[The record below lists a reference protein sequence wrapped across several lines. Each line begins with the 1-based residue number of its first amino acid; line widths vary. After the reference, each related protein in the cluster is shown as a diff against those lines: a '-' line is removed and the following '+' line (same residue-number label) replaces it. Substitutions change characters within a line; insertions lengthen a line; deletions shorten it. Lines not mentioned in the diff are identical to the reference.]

1 MDVAHILQKMKI
13 GDTVDSCSVLAAL
26 SHIHERF
33 EEDDS
38 HENRA
43 CILEN
48 TAELIANAPL
58 SWLFPEVNTD
68 IRGQYL
74 GLVNSFT
81 RYAALPVCDTDSGT
95 LPAKNYEDIPAKAQA
110 VSSVLLVLSL
120 QIQKKMEDQN
130 SPAIRSLGRTLAPTY
145 CIFSITHLQEQ
156 PWTSAASRKRARE
169 LLTSAVELTGSRSV
183 QELLSGKLDDD
194 QKGVLGPVLD
204 TLKPELTK

>member
-13 GDTVDSCSVLAAL
+13 GDTSGSCSVLVAL
-26 SHIHERF
+26 RHIHEQF
-33 EEDDS
+33 EVEDS

-43 CILEN
+43 RILEN
-48 TAELIANAPL
+48 TAELCSNAPL

-68 IRGQYL
+68 LRGQYL

-81 RYAALPVCDTDSGT
+81 RYAALPVCATDSSV

-110 VSSVLLVLSL
+110 VSTVLLALSL
-120 QIQKKMEDQN
+120 QIQKALEDQN
-130 SPAIRSLGRTLAPTY
+130 SPAIRSLVRTLAPTY

-169 LLTSAVELTGSRSV
+169 LLTSTVELTGSRSV
-183 QELLSGKLDDD
+183 QELLSGKLNED
-194 QKGVLGPVLD
+194 QEGVLGPILD
-204 TLKPELTK
+204 TLQTELTK